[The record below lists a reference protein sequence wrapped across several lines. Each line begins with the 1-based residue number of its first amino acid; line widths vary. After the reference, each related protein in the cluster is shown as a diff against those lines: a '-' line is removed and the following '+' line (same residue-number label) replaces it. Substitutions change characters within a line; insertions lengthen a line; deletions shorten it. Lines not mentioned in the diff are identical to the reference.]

1 MPKRRQALKLRIPPY
16 SPPRTE
22 WRRSLHSE
30 LTKACRENKIRYG
43 SNDKLELEV
52 VLYLGTRQLG
62 VHDVDNRLKDIMDSL
77 QGRAGGSKKA
87 RTLAPIIAN
96 DSQIYKVTIE
106 KKPPPK
112 QSHGL
117 GHLVIKR
124 YKAAAKEI

>member
-1 MPKRRQALKLRIPPY
+1 MYILYTIQYTLSSVLLKIFVFGSNGR
-16 SPPRTE
+16 

-30 LTKACRENKIRYG
+30 LMKACRENGIQYRP
-43 SNDKLELEV
+43 NDKLELEV
-52 VLYLGTRQLG
+52 VLYLGGRELG
-62 VHDVDNRLKDIMDSL
+62 VHDVNNRLKDIMDSL
-77 QGRAGGSKKA
+77 QGRAGGSKKT

-106 KKPPPK
+106 KRPPPK

-124 YKAAAKEI
+124 Y